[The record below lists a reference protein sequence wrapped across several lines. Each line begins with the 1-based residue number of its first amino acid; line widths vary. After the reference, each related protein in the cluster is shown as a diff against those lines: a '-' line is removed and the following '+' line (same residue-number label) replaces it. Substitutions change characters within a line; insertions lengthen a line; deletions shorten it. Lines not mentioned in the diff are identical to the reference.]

1 MFSQD
6 VRVKIKIRNKVK
18 GMDAM
23 IKAIGFDMDG
33 VLVDT
38 MKNHA
43 RAWHQTFLE
52 HKYNIDE
59 QIIFQLEGMNGPQT
73 IDWLNDHYSFSLTD
87 DSKEEVCNRKRAI
100 FKEINVLSFFED
112 TIDTIRYIQKQG
124 LKTAL
129 ITGSNR
135 EFAEEVLNSKQ
146 LTFDVIV
153 TGSDVK
159 NSKPHPEPYQK
170 AMEALLINPENWL
183 IVENAPL
190 GITAAKEAGA
200 QVLAIE
206 TSLSK
211 KYLAHA
217 DEIISSPVQLKETI
231 NKWVN
236 ERERL

>member
-1 MFSQD
+1 
-6 VRVKIKIRNKVK
+6 
-18 GMDAM
+18 M

-43 RAWHQTFLE
+43 RAWQQTFLE
-52 HKYNIDE
+52 HKYKIEE
-59 QIIFQLEGMNGPQT
+59 QLIFQLEGMNGPKT
-73 IDWLNDHYSFSLTD
+73 IDWLNDHYSFSLSTEA
-87 DSKEEVCNRKRAI
+87 KQLIYNRKRLL

-135 EFAEEVLNSKQ
+135 EFAEEVLKSKN
-146 LTFDVIV
+146 LTFDAVI

-159 NSKPHPEPYQK
+159 NGKPHPEPYQR
-170 AMEALLINPENWL
+170 AMEALMIDPKEWL

-190 GITAAKEAGA
+190 GITAAKKAGA
-200 QVLAIE
+200 KVLAVE
-206 TSLSK
+206 TSLPK
-211 KYLAHA
+211 QYLTHA
-217 DEIISSPVQLKETI
+217 DHIIPFPALLKEEIINWI
-231 NKWVN
+231 N